1 MRGNQTF
8 LGQFSDTEASWRGMA
23 FDHAQL
29 NLLASKP
36 GVGTQTEH
44 GPWLVLRRELFWESA
59 ILY

>member
-1 MRGNQTF
+1 MEWPLTVR
-8 LGQFSDTEASWRGMA
+8 
-23 FDHAQL
+23 L

-36 GVGTQTEH
+36 GVSTQTEH